1 MGIEFQIAVY
11 REVLRSPKRG
21 EGGEAPSKKKWVA
34 GSAEGGLERLGAH
47 RKVQETLQVVTGFR
61 YPAKIFRLQTV
72 LCYRTRQGVFPTSR
86 TTANDAVRAAFAGR
100 NLLG

>member
-1 MGIEFQIAVY
+1 MGEYQIGVY
-11 REVLRSPKRG
+11 RGVPRSPKRG

-61 YPAKIFRLQTV
+61 YPAKIFRLQTI
-72 LCYRTRQGVFPTSR
+72 LCFRTRQG
-86 TTANDAVRAAFAGR
+86 ARAAPDTAG
-100 NLLG
+100 LFS

>member
-61 YPAKIFRLQTV
+61 YPRKDFSIANRLV
-72 LCYRTRQGVFPTSR
+72 LPHAS
-86 TTANDAVRAAFAGR
+86 GR
-100 NLLG
+100 FSDKPHHGK